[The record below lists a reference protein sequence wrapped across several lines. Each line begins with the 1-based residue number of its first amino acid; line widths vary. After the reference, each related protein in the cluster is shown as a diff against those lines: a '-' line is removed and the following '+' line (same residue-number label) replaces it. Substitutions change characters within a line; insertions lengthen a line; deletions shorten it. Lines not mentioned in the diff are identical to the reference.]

1 MVGELNAKVGENQI
15 STILIAFF
23 LAILFIS
30 GVIWLIYGTLGALKD
45 AYVAIGVISIFL
57 FALALVISPK
67 FMEMKLEEIKE
78 QILKVQESIAV
89 EDIIPIGTI
98 VALKPARLK
107 LKIKNPL
114 KTYGLRLRFRSYDYI
129 NPSSLELL
137 LEPGERAEKEVI
149 IVPSGSGRREFSISI
164 AKLYDENNRLIPEDE
179 ADDIALQ
186 KFVLDVEEAVAG
198 GLSSRERGIL
208 SGLIKFAA
216 FFSASGLVYL
226 SILKVSGMESLM
238 FVLTQVVPLIT
249 LLQVPVLMLMFYLD
263 KKLPEKPT
271 FVFEEE

>member
-1 MVGELNAKVGENQI
+1 MRREREVSGI
-15 STILIAFF
+15 SPIIMYVFLIIF
-23 LAILFIS
+23 LAIAIIWTTYSLVA
-30 GVIWLIYGTLGALKD
+30 GVKS
-45 AYVAIGVISIFL
+45 AYVLIGYASILL
-57 FALALVISPK
+57 FALSLLIAPR
-67 FMEMKLEEIKE
+67 FMEMKLEEIE
-78 QILKVQESIAV
+78 RQILKVQESIAI
-89 EDIIPIGTI
+89 EDIIPIGNI

-114 KTYGLRLRFRSYDYI
+114 ETFGLRLRFRSYDYI

-137 LEPGERAEKEVI
+137 LEPGERTEKEVI
-149 IVPSGSGRREFSISI
+149 MVPSGSGRREFSVSI
-164 AKLYDENNRLIPEDE
+164 AKLYDENNKLIPEDE
-179 ADDIALQ
+179 ADDLALQ
-186 KFVLDVEEAVAG
+186 KFALNVEEPVAG
-198 GLSSRERGIL
+198 GLSSRERSIL

-271 FVFEEE
+271 FIFEEEE